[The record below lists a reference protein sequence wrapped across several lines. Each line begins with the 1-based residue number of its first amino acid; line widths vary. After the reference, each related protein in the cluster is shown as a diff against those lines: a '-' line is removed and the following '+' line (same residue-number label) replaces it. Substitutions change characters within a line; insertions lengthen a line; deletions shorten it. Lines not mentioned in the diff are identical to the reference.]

1 MTDTQCKQVPHE
13 TCQQVPKKRCNSVP
27 HEVCT
32 NVPETKCWQEPSEKC
47 WDEPVEKC
55 HKVPEEKCWQVGFT
69 SAFSLAHTGFV
80 AQVPHQKC
88 WDEPREHCTQKTVS
102 CTDFIFIKISCSGAR
117 GKEGLCANQEGS
129 KLPQEVVK
137 KSIERRM
144 TSTEHLVCHC
154 ENFTS

>member
-1 MTDTQCKQVPHE
+1 MRPASKCPRSVATRSLMKSAPTFRRLSAGRNLQRSAGTSQLKSA
-13 TCQQVPKKRCNSVP
+13 TRCQRRNAGRLVLPLHP
-27 HEVCT
+27 F
-32 NVPETKCWQEPSEKC
+32 P
-47 WDEPVEKC
+47 
-55 HKVPEEKCWQVGFT
+55 
-69 SAFSLAHTGFV
+69 LAHAAFV

-102 CTDFIFIKISCSGAR
+102 CTDLISKISCSGAR

-137 KSIERRM
+137 KSTERRM
-144 TSTEHLVCHC
+144 KSTERLVCHC